1 MACAGAAG
9 GQATLADSGDFSVTP
24 GAASL
29 YVVPAASCTALQQA
43 LNPQPSSF
51 EFELILACSIG
62 GRPANPGPNASP
74 CDLVGGGV
82 NAGLTIGQCLTGTFP
97 KAALPIPPTEPVLE
111 TGKGLKAT
119 ASGLDLALSD
129 ALGGRDQ
136 ISMTSAGTGGGTLLG
151 LIDVQAGSCPAGG
164 CPPSCGGIPVVA
176 SQTAC
181 DEVQARLSDSVLTAP
196 PPLSHA
202 LFMDVDQTATPGMT
216 KLAVCNGFQWKC
228 RTPGTIPSNVTYKGQ
243 LGFTVVNTPA
253 YACFARSGCI
263 CIAPRC

>member
-1 MACAGAAG
+1 MLCVAAMACAGAAG
-9 GQATLADSGDFSVTP
+9 GQATLADSGDFAVTP

-74 CDLVGGGV
+74 CDLVSGGV

-111 TGKGLKAT
+111 TGKGLKALAT
-119 ASGLDLALSD
+119 GLDLALSNTNATPSVAD
-129 ALGGRDQ
+129 FDQ

-151 LIDVQAGSCPAGG
+151 LIDVQAGNCSTTPGG
-164 CPPSCGGIPVVA
+164 CPSSCGGIPVVDG
-176 SQTAC
+176 S
-181 DEVQARLSDSVLTAP
+181 
-196 PPLSHA
+196 
-202 LFMDVDQTATPGMT
+202 
-216 KLAVCNGFQWKC
+216 
-228 RTPGTIPSNVTYKGQ
+228 INVTPQFG
-243 LGFTVVNTPA
+243 L
-253 YACFARSGCI
+253 
-263 CIAPRC
+263 